1 MKILGIST
9 FFHDSSACLI
19 EDGKVIAACQ
29 EERFTRIK
37 HDCAFPA
44 KSILACLHQADCVPA
59 DINCIVFY
67 EKPFL
72 KFERLIETYL
82 AFIPRGLRTFIKVM
96 PLWIKEKLFQKKL
109 LQQELANLGFSKL
122 QLSKIL
128 FSSHHLSHAA
138 SAFYPSPFEK
148 SVVLTMDGVGE
159 WDTTT
164 VYLGQSNSLKKIKEL
179 HFPHSLGLLYSAFT
193 YYCGFKVN
201 SGEYKLM
208 GLAPYGKPRFTEAI
222 KNHLIDL
229 KEDGSFKLNL
239 TYFDYCTGL
248 TMTNK
253 QFNRLFEF
261 SQRAPET
268 ELKQVHMDIAV
279 SIQSVLEEV
288 LLKICQSLSQEF
300 QIENLCLAGGVALNC
315 VANGKIQRQNLFKN
329 IWIQPAAG
337 DAGGSLGAALA
348 AYYLHFNKPRIV
360 EALDSMSGAFLGPD
374 YREDQIENFLKS
386 ENVNYLKY
394 SDSELYDFIT
404 DQLINEKIIGWFQ
417 GRMEFGPRALG
428 NRSILADAR
437 SKTMQKKINLK
448 IKFRESFRPFAPAV
462 LVERVADWFDFD
474 KSSPYMLTAVKVK
487 KNRLITLE
495 SNFLFSGLDLLNQVR
510 SVIPAV
516 THLDCSARLQT
527 VCYKTNPKFYNLIK
541 CFENKTQTPLL
552 LNTSFNIRGEPPV
565 CSPADAYRCFM
576 GTELDIL
583 VLGNCV
589 VLKANHSS
597 TNQVDYKSRYTLD

>member
-1 MKILGIST
+1 MKILGISA

-37 HDCAFPA
+37 HDSAFPA
-44 KSILACLHQADCVPA
+44 KSILACLHQADCAPA

-96 PLWIKEKLFQKKL
+96 PLWLKEKLFQKKL

-164 VYLGQSNSLKKIKEL
+164 VYLGQGNSLKKIKEL

-208 GLAPYGKPRFTEAI
+208 GLAPYGKPRFTETI

-253 QFNRLFEF
+253 QFNQLFEF
-261 SQRAPET
+261 GQREPET
-268 ELKQVHMDIAV
+268 ELKQVHMDIAA

-288 LLKICQSLSQEF
+288 LLKICQSLSQEL

-315 VANGKIQRQNLFKN
+315 VANSKIQRQNLFK
-329 IWIQPAAG
+329 ISGFSRQ
-337 DAGGSLGAALA
+337 LVTLAALSA
-348 AYYLHFNKPRIV
+348 PPSLRIIYTLISRELLKPLIV
-360 EALDSMSGAFLGPD
+360 CRAPFLA
-374 YREDQIENFLKS
+374 QI
-386 ENVNYLKY
+386 
-394 SDSELYDFIT
+394 I
-404 DQLINEKIIGWFQ
+404 EKIK
-417 GRMEFGPRALG
+417 L
-428 NRSILADAR
+428 
-437 SKTMQKKINLK
+437 
-448 IKFRESFRPFAPAV
+448 
-462 LVERVADWFDFD
+462 
-474 KSSPYMLTAVKVK
+474 
-487 KNRLITLE
+487 RL
-495 SNFLFSGLDLLNQVR
+495 F
-510 SVIPAV
+510 
-516 THLDCSARLQT
+516 
-527 VCYKTNPKFYNLIK
+527 
-541 CFENKTQTPLL
+541 
-552 LNTSFNIRGEPPV
+552 
-565 CSPADAYRCFM
+565 
-576 GTELDIL
+576 
-583 VLGNCV
+583 
-589 VLKANHSS
+589 
-597 TNQVDYKSRYTLD
+597 